1 VRVPFAKDQAG
12 RARLIAVAASCA
24 AAGLLLAGC
33 GGTVGYSEGNG
44 DRANGKVLFTQ
55 KCGSCH
61 TLADA
66 GTTGQI
72 GPNLDDAFYAS
83 RRDGLGQ
90 ETIQQVVRG
99 QIAYPVTVPP
109 TGAPGMPADIVTGQD
124 AEDVASYVAAVA
136 GTAGSNATA
145 SSQPTTT
152 TTTTTT
158 TETTTETTTTEA
170 PSGDAALVAEGKK
183 VFESAGCT
191 GCHTLADAGATGSVG
206 PNLDQAKP
214 DAALVTDR
222 VTNGQG
228 AMPSFKGQLSADE
241 IAAVAAYVSSVA
253 GS

>member
-1 VRVPFAKDQAG
+1 MGQAVRV
-12 RARLIAVAASCA
+12 RLVAVAVICA
-24 AAGLLLAGC
+24 AGGLLLSGC
-33 GGTVGYSEGNG
+33 GDTVGYSEGTG
-44 DRANGKVLFTQ
+44 DRANGKVLFTE

-99 QIAYPVTVPP
+99 QIAYPVVNPP

-124 AEDVASYVAAVA
+124 AEDVTSYVAAVA
-136 GTAGSNATA
+136 GIANPGASAT
-145 SSQPTTT
+145 SPTTGSGPSSGSSGGAGT
-152 TTTTTT
+152 AT
-158 TETTTETTTTEA
+158 TEEPA
-170 PSGDAALVAEGKK
+170 GDDAAAEEGKQ
-183 VFESAGCT
+183 VFASAGC
-191 GCHTLADAGATGSVG
+191 GSCHTLADAGASGSVG
-206 PNLDQAKP
+206 PNLDETAP

-228 AMPSFKGQLSADE
+228 AMPAFEGQLSADE